1 MKKLFFA
8 FIFLMTAAHLFAIP
22 GDLNDDGRTDIADL
36 AMFSAMYEQR
46 LAKTIAADL
55 NFDGKVDAVDMDLLV
70 SNIIYGTPLPEKLA
84 SETFYFSGQPVS
96 ISGGGLT
103 INMGSFTET
112 TTVSLSTMATPPD
125 LDWDLDNCSMTPPVF
140 VNGLPGRPT
149 LYNASFTLDVP
160 PTHNDK
166 AGKPMLLLGFYGKS
180 PHQPEL
186 QWNYRALPAEEE
198 FDITYADGKLTW
210 TPNYST
216 TYDMESVPFCMA
228 VLYSTR
234 TMRSEPETT
243 TPPQTRADGFQFE
256 KVNYLYGYGI
266 YRTKHF
272 CIELHT
278 SVPETQVKALAVE
291 LEESYREIGA
301 LGMSQDFGSKW
312 VSAKRIWV
320 NINKN
325 PLNWK
330 LQRVKS
336 DTACCNA
343 PSMLKAPY
351 LDVPEGAMDSKQR
364 AEICCHELFHYHQ
377 YYYAVHATAM
387 FLDEMVGTWSEYL
400 VTVNPNDYL
409 PDNYVQPR
417 AVINGLYRPSWA
429 ESKIS
434 GKHYAGEHGYSLVPF
449 ARWLTEVK
457 YPGKNLWSAVFS
469 SRLYERG
476 DGIRALQ
483 NGIKEMDSTDTLATL
498 YPQFMRD
505 YFDGM
510 PDIPQKVD
518 PRCLFTQMGMDGP
531 EAVIDRF
538 AETGMLTTIK
548 AAADMFKEENQK
560 HTFKIQN
567 YGAATWRYMFMQPK
581 DYLKDY
587 TSAVV
592 TFSLPENSDEFIS
605 NYTFF
610 AVIYDG
616 VKTTLTEWEAVTV
629 NTEKNTAQLIIPLE
643 DLAPDDRNVT
653 YFGLVAVAAN
663 DEKSADYQQSLTMK
677 VDFMGP
683 IVLNGLVTWKCDY
696 LGYQEAKAFG
706 NMTLTPINDTIFV
719 GAERDILGGDDVAR
733 IPYVETRLGGEKR
746 PNEIIFNITSIIQDA
761 TATIEN
767 PSELFRTEFT
777 GKVNIQISRTRD
789 NNQAEGAQW
798 DELIFDGQDY
808 NPVSSEQ
815 FHPLMGRGTS
825 ISDLQPVAP
834 GKKSNFFLRI
844 ENIAQDIADGYTH
857 YHVSISLPYFLYEE
871 GQTVT
876 TDFNEVII
884 LILNIDL

>member
-8 FIFLMTAAHLFAIP
+8 FILLMTAAHLFAIP

-46 LAKTIAADL
+46 LAQTIAADL
-55 NFDGKVDAVDMDLLV
+55 NFDGKVDATDMDLLV

-103 INMGSFTET
+103 INMGSFTKT
-112 TTVSLSTMATPPD
+112 TTVSLSTMAMPPD

-180 PHQPEL
+180 PHQPEP
-186 QWNYRALPAEEE
+186 QWSYRAIPAEEE

-210 TPNYST
+210 TPNYNT
-216 TYDMESVPFCMA
+216 TYDMESIPFCMA

-234 TMRSEPETT
+234 ATRSETETT

-278 SVPETQVKALAVE
+278 SVPETLVRALAVE
-291 LEESYREIGA
+291 LEDSYRLIGG
-301 LGMSQDFGSKW
+301 LGMPQNFSSKW

-351 LDVPEGAMDSKQR
+351 IDVPEGAMDSKQR
-364 AEICCHELFHYHQ
+364 AETCCHELFHYHQ
-377 YYYAVHATAM
+377 YYYAVHASAM

-400 VTVNPNDYL
+400 VTANSNDYL

-434 GKHYAGEHGYSLVPF
+434 GKHYAGEHGYNLVPF
-449 ARWLTEVK
+449 ARWLTEIK
-457 YPGKNLWSAVFS
+457 YPGKNLWPAVFS

-498 YPQFMRD
+498 YPQFIRD

-510 PDIPQKVD
+510 PGIPQKVD
-518 PRCLFTQMGMDGP
+518 PRRLFTQMAMDGP

-581 DYLKDY
+581 EYLKDY

-592 TFSLPENSDEFIS
+592 TFSLPENAEEFIS

-610 AVIYDG
+610 AALYDG

-629 NTEKNTAQLIIPLE
+629 NAEKNTAQLIIPLE

-653 YFGLVAVAAN
+653 YFGLVAVSAN

-683 IVLNGLVTWKCDY
+683 IVLNGLVTWHCDY

-719 GAERDILGGDDVAR
+719 GAECDVLGGDDVAR

-746 PNEIIFNITSIIQDA
+746 PDEIMFNITSIIRDA

-777 GKVNIQISRTRD
+777 GKVNIEIARTRD
-789 NNQAEGAQW
+789 NHQAEGAQW

-808 NPVSSEQ
+808 HPVHSEQ

-825 ISDLQPVAP
+825 ISDLQPAAP

-844 ENIAQDIADGYTH
+844 TNIAQDIADGYTH
-857 YHVSISLPYFLYEE
+857 YHVSISLPYFLYED

-876 TDFNEVII
+876 TDFNEVTL